1 MRSRVLLCIGVVA
14 VLVFSI
20 VSARPLRAQSFCFA
34 TGSLTTSNVVREQQ
48 HSTAC
53 LSGFDK

>member
-1 MRSRVLLCIGVVA
+1 MRSRVLLCIGVGSSPR
-14 VLVFSI
+14 LFD